1 MKISKSPQKGNVL
14 VILLVALTSL
24 ILGVTGAYLYLS
36 KSRTVTPTDTTKAE
50 TATTNWKIYPPESY
64 KLPYS
69 FKYPS
74 DVDVTEAQTLV
85 YLKSGESTLYHS
97 FFGKAKDIDSLMKDY
112 QPFGAPKVVFS
123 SRTAV
128 SYGDLTGYKALNSG
142 GNSIYYFLEK
152 KPSNFVLMFSHE
164 TADKVAEDLFKK
176 IISTVSFNQVSSV

>member
-123 SRTAV
+123 SRTA
-128 SYGDLTGYKALNSG
+128 LNSG